1 MVKQTKGRGW
11 SATLARPIVL
21 RDGTKLDTLADVRAF
36 ILEELS
42 QADQARN
49 AWQKAAELL
58 LSTAEEKGDIA
69 VVTQTNRTRAVHA
82 GQMAAEMTEPQ
93 KNRIMIYGPKDDGT
107 YVVEFRTA
115 AGESLGIQCPAA
127 RPPC

>member
-1 MVKQTKGRGW
+1 VCIPAGRRTPAAATSGPRSQLSRMVKQTKGRGW
-11 SATLARPIVL
+11 SATLAPPIVL

-69 VVTQTNRTRAVHA
+69 VVTKQIELALFMQ
-82 GQMAAEMTEPQ
+82 G
-93 KNRIMIYGPKDDGT
+93 KWLLK
-107 YVVEFRTA
+107 
-115 AGESLGIQCPAA
+115 
-127 RPPC
+127 

>member
-21 RDGTKLDTLADVRAF
+21 RDGTKLDTLAGAF

-69 VVTQTNRTRAVHA
+69 VVTKQIELALFMQ
-82 GQMAAEMTEPQ
+82 G
-93 KNRIMIYGPKDDGT
+93 KWLLK
-107 YVVEFRTA
+107 
-115 AGESLGIQCPAA
+115 
-127 RPPC
+127 